1 MSEYKVL
8 KKQVYQNGIFSI
20 IPIRKIDR
28 HQIMTWRNEQIHHLR
43 QEKPL
48 SLEEQDQ
55 YFEEV
60 IDRLFCEQNPS
71 QILFSYMKNN
81 HCIGYGGLVH
91 INWTDRNAEISFL
104 MNTELEIHEFEL
116 HWRIFLDLLQKIEFI
131 TTSLH
136 KIYIYAFDI
145 RPHLYPILTKA
156 GFFKDAELKDH
167 CRIDNRY
174 YNVVIYSKIL
184 D

>member
-1 MSEYKVL
+1 MSGYNVL
-8 KKQVYQNGIFSI
+8 KKQVYQNGEYSI
-20 IPIRKIDR
+20 MPIRKIDR
-28 HQIMTWRNEQIHHLR
+28 HLIMNWRNEQIYHLR

-60 IDRLFCEQNPS
+60 IDKLFCAQNPS

-91 INWTDRNAEISFL
+91 INWIDRNAEISFL
-104 MNTELEIHEFEL
+104 MDTDLEIHEFEL
-116 HWRIFLDLLQKIEFI
+116 HWRTFLDLLQKIEFSSI
-131 TTSLH
+131 SMH
-136 KIYIYAFDI
+136 KIFIYAFDI
-145 RPHLYPILTKA
+145 RPHLYPILTEA

-167 CRIDNRY
+167 CRIENSYHD
-174 YNVVIYSKIL
+174 VVIYSKIL
-184 D
+184 N